1 MSNGVNQE
9 LKHLIEDYFLKYPHM
24 SINALSKRTLIGATT
39 LRRILSLSL
48 KGGPNPKT
56 VLNLMSVLTKEKN
69 ITHIIEKSPQLT
81 KTFLFQSFN
90 PYLEGVKDPL
100 SGNFL
105 KNNLKFIIFKLASN
119 QSGVHFETISTL
131 YGENG
136 LKVLRELTKE
146 GYLIKEDNFF
156 HSKDKNKGNNLHFK
170 ASHFS
175 NLLPLLKKYEKEV
188 ETYKKGPQEK
198 DPFHTLSESLNEE
211 GIKKITQI
219 QKEALKKIKDIMKCP
234 SHSGTNH
241 FFSIQLG
248 GVLKAKH

>member
-1 MSNGVNQE
+1 MSNGLNQE
-9 LKHLIEDYFLKYPHM
+9 LKHLIEDYFSKYPHM

-48 KGGPNPKT
+48 KGNPNPKT

-81 KTFLFQSFN
+81 KSYLFQSFG
-90 PYLEGVKDPL
+90 PYLEDAKDPL
-100 SGNFL
+100 SGNLL

-131 YGENG
+131 YGGNG
-136 LKVLRELTKE
+136 QKVLRELTRE
-146 GYLIKEDNFF
+146 GYLIKEDHFF
-156 HSKDKNKGNNLHFK
+156 HSKDKKKGHELHFK

-188 ETYKKGPQEK
+188 GTYK

-211 GIKKITQI
+211 GIKKINQI

-234 SHSGTNH
+234 SHSGTYH